1 MGQGAR
7 VGDES
12 SEMGNCLNFEMA
24 YPPTGNTSVRHAG
37 GAHWLSPKAKAYF
50 GVTRFDLMRQGVA
63 VGLEGRLRV
72 EVMIS
77 PPDKRARD
85 LDNIWKVA
93 GDACT
98 RAGVWQDDSQ
108 IDWLVLRRA
117 EPVKGGR
124 VQVSVMVIGEGPK

>member
-1 MGQGAR
+1 M
-7 VGDES
+7 E
-12 SEMGNCLNFEMA
+12 NCLSFEMA
-24 YPPTGNTSVRHAG
+24 YPPTGNHSVRHAQ

-50 GVTRFDLMRQGVA
+50 AVTRFDLSRQGVA
-63 VGLEGRLRV
+63 VGVEGRLRV

-85 LDNIWKVA
+85 LDNVWKVA

-108 IDWLVLRRA
+108 IDWLVLRRG

-124 VQVSVMVIGEGPK
+124 VQVSVMVMEESA